1 MRRYIGNKAFK
12 GTINVEF
19 NSKEEAEEFMKK
31 TIMFAGKEITDK
43 QFLSEREKEIE
54 EKSVVTE
61 VCWLPLETIQLQS
74 QQSCSNQEFKEFL
87 KPYLNEYCYVLR
99 KEGDNQ
105 GIVRFATSEDAA
117 KAVQELKDKT
127 LAAKPLKLMILSG
140 KKANGV
146 WTQIKARM
154 VEEESMKR
162 EQPVDSEKRDHPVEE
177 DNAKRVKAEQ
187 RLVFS
192 HV

>member
-1 MRRYIGNKAFK
+1 MQFKNIG
-12 GTINVEF
+12 
-19 NSKEEAEEFMKK
+19 
-31 TIMFAGKEITDK
+31 
-43 QFLSEREKEIE
+43 
-54 EKSVVTE
+54 TE
-61 VCWLPLETIQLQS
+61 T
-74 QQSCSNQEFKEFL
+74 SNQEFREFL

-154 VEEESMKR
+154 VEDESMKR
-162 EQPVDSEKRDHPVEE
+162 EQPVESEKRDHPVEE
-177 DNAKRVKAEQ
+177 DDAKKAKME
-187 RLVFS
+187 
-192 HV
+192 

>member
-54 EKSVVTE
+54 EKSVQFKNIGTE
-61 VCWLPLETIQLQS
+61 T
-74 QQSCSNQEFKEFL
+74 SNQEFKEFL

-162 EQPVDSEKRDHPVEE
+162 EQPVESEKRDHPVEE
-177 DNAKRVKAEQ
+177 DNAKRVKAE
-187 RLVFS
+187 
-192 HV
+192 